1 MRNEY
6 ASLAT
11 LKPQLQKK
19 IIMIA
24 VAHLMVG
31 CAAVGPNFQTPE
43 AKVQTDWALKP
54 SQDAQL
60 GHQSAQD
67 FWSSFNDPILSDML
81 SKAHSQN
88 LNLKSAALAV
98 AQANEIV
105 RVGQAASYP
114 SAQLQMSSNYTQP
127 DLESKIKGKTNGS
140 TTQQVGAAAA
150 WELDFW
156 GQITRSQ
163 ESDLANLNVSRAAW
177 GAARISLDANVAST
191 YCNMRAQEQR
201 LEVAR
206 SNLKAQTENTRIA
219 EARYRLGSTS
229 ELDWQQ
235 SRTQLA
241 QTQAQIPVLA
251 YALAQYQHAL
261 SVLLGE
267 PPDFVARNYSVVGY
281 LPDAPQQALMV
292 GAPKDLLR
300 RRPDVLQAQYAA
312 AAQSARI
319 GQAEAALYPSFTLT
333 GSFGYA
339 TTDASSLFS
348 WDSRALAAGLGFNLP
363 IFDRGKLKAQVRVQD
378 ILFNQS
384 VLAYQNQV
392 LKAQQE
398 VEDALAA
405 LQANQQQLQDWRM
418 ADQAAARSTKLAM
431 VRFISGQ
438 TDFTTVSSAEQAHLQ
453 TSDAVVQAQ
462 AGVLQAII
470 SAYRALGGGWTGDLI
485 QQQSTK

>member
-1 MRNEY
+1 MGQRL
-6 ASLAT
+6 S
-11 LKPQLQKK
+11 KWGPPQL
-19 IIMIA
+19 
-24 VAHLMVG
+24 
-31 CAAVGPNFQTPE
+31 
-43 AKVQTDWALKP
+43 
-54 SQDAQL
+54 
-60 GHQSAQD
+60 
-67 FWSSFNDPILSDML
+67 
-81 SKAHSQN
+81 
-88 LNLKSAALAV
+88 
-98 AQANEIV
+98 
-105 RVGQAASYP
+105 
-114 SAQLQMSSNYTQP
+114 
-127 DLESKIKGKTNGS
+127 GS
-140 TTQQVGAAAA
+140 WISG
-150 WELDFW
+150 